1 VTGSKFADPRAI
13 DGGVESEVDERTDFA
28 EGFAGTGQPAGFG
41 FLEAESSV
49 L

>member
-1 VTGSKFADPRAI
+1 MEELKAK
-13 DGGVESEVDERTDFA
+13 VDERTDFA